1 MYSVTYTYYNYSPQ
15 SKVFD
20 TYAAA
25 RGFFNRIQRSTGVR
39 RAELIIQGGA
49 Q

>member
-25 RGFFNRIQRSTGVR
+25 RGFLNRITRSAGVR
-39 RAELIIQGGA
+39 RAELIIQA
-49 Q
+49 A